1 MTRMIIGKEG
11 EQKYIAPPKADP
23 EILISKWVNEM
34 QPLIKRLKTGRKN
47 HPARRQ
53 P

>member
-1 MTRMIIGKEG
+1 MTWIIIGKEG
-11 EQKYIAPPKADP
+11 EQKPTSPPKADP
-23 EILISKWVNEM
+23 EVLISKWVNEM